1 MDNPD
6 IIRNKI
12 SEQYDSRPYPD
23 KPIEEPLPHDAEL
36 LFWNSL
42 ATIYY
47 VTQKRV
53 INPAGKLI
61 LDAGC
66 GTGWKSLALAA
77 ANPGAKVVGVD
88 ISPKSVDLARQ
99 RLQYHGFAEAE
110 FHVLAI
116 EDLADL
122 GLKFDYINCDEVLFF
137 LPEPVAGLRGMK
149 SALKESGI
157 IRTNLHSAFQR
168 AALYRAQAAFKLLG
182 LMEGNPED
190 LEIGIALE
198 IMENFRD
205 EVDVKVRTWQQAV
218 GASEDLKKSFI
229 ARDFLLQGDR
239 GYTIPEMFGM
249 LHSAEMEFLGMV
261 NWQDWL
267 VEDLFKEGADDLA
280 FLALTLPELSVEER
294 LHLCELW
301 HPVSRKLDFWCAH
314 PGIDVGEAW
323 DEDSLGDGERVRVHL
338 HPLLVNDEVKLG
350 FIESI
355 QEQKY
360 LDLGGCLGLNGG
372 DALVIDAVAAE
383 CLLGLQDGPLL
394 FSDLVK
400 QWVSLHPEMELA
412 DAVASCRELLMG
424 LESGMVVLFERL

>member
-1 MDNPD
+1 MASD
-6 IIRNKI
+6 IRKKV
-12 SEQYDSRPYPD
+12 SQQYDFRPYPD
-23 KPIEEPLPHDAEL
+23 KPIEEPLPQDAEL

-53 INPAGKLI
+53 INPNGKLI

-66 GTGWKSLALAA
+66 GTGWKSLGLAA
-77 ANPGAKVVGVD
+77 ANPGARVVGVD

-99 RLQYHGFAEAE
+99 RLQYHGFTEAE

-116 EDLADL
+116 EDLPNL
-122 GLKFDYINCDEVLFF
+122 GLQFDYINCDEVLFF

-149 SALKESGI
+149 SVLKESGI
-157 IRTNLHSAFQR
+157 IRANLHSAFQR
-168 AALYRAQAAFKLLG
+168 EALYRAQAAFKLLG
-182 LMEGNPED
+182 LMEDNPED

-205 EVDVKVRTWQQAV
+205 DVDVKVRTWQQAV
-218 GASEDLKKSFI
+218 GAADDLKKSFI
-229 ARDFLLQGDR
+229 ARDFLLQGDK
-239 GYTIPEMFGM
+239 GYKIPEMFAM
-249 LHSAEMEFLGMV
+249 LQSADLEFLGMV

-267 VEDLFKEGADDLA
+267 VEDLFQDGADDLA

-301 HPVSRKLDFWCAH
+301 HPVNRKLDFWCGH
-314 PGIDVGEAW
+314 PGIDVGATW
-323 DEDSLGDGERVRVHL
+323 DDDSLGDGDRVRVYL
-338 HPLLVNDEVKLG
+338 HPLLVNDEVRLG

-355 QEQKY
+355 QEQES
-360 LDLGGCLGLNGG
+360 LDLGGYLGLSLG
-372 DALVIDAVAAE
+372 DTLVIDAVAAR
-383 CLLGLQDGPLL
+383 CLFGLQDGPLL
-394 FSDLVK
+394 FSELVEI
-400 QWVSLHPEMELA
+400 WVSLHPEMEVTE
-412 DAVASCRELLMG
+412 AVASLRDLLMG